1 MKKALLLLFF
11 FSVGQIFF
19 PCRAEIYSFVKG
31 KIQRNDTSYVV
42 THHEWQDEKV
52 KPYSDVATL
61 SFKANSETYE
71 LKLQN
76 YKGWEGEGGDF
87 RVIKLYHKGNLIL
100 EFVDEE
106 AWIGEKV
113 RDRGGVTP
121 FSEFSEEV
129 GKHATYNEYCLIYP
143 LENNA
148 TALLFEGYSWSSQ
161 VPLLTIIVIKD
172 NKAEVVFNQPWSV
185 EFFNAKPKGFEL
197 VLIANFL
204 QWGKGPEYDI
214 WGSDRHKLYTNPEG
228 TMKFEK
234 LSEEEEMCSLDF
246 LTKGTWEFRF
256 STEEG
261 PFNRDESSRIEATY
275 STTTQT
281 SILKSPE
288 RGEIVHH
295 ARYYLSKTLQ
305 SSFDE
310 SKVGKSLRGNYICVE
325 DTANNGVNNYEI
337 KGYTSDILT
346 TKLVDDKHPTYTN
359 TFFRITENPHSAQE
373 EEVLESTLT
382 KLTNK
387 VWDFLY
393 FDGDDDEEDVRVEFS
408 YSTTEASVHV
418 ISNVWDTT
426 EVSKFYLSDSIV
438 NVFDDSKIGKI
449 NNGKYII
456 LKDVFEDGH
465 TEVTCEEILELT
477 DTTLTIRDIEEGDY
491 SFPTTLYRK

>member
-1 MKKALLLLFF
+1 MKKALFLLLFL
-11 FSVGQIFF
+11 SVGQIFF

-42 THHEWQDEKV
+42 THHEWPDEKV

-61 SFKANSETYE
+61 SIKANSKTYE

-76 YKGWEGEGGDF
+76 YKGWEGGEGGDF

-185 EFFNAKPKGFEL
+185 EFFSAKPKGFEL

-204 QWGKGPEYDI
+204 QWGEGPEYDI
-214 WGSDRHKLYTNPEG
+214 WGSDRHKLYTTPEG

-346 TKLVDDKHPTYTN
+346 LKLVNEKNPTYTN
-359 TFFRITENPHSAQE
+359 TFFRITENPKEAKDKIETDKVYQVVEKMPEFPGGKQRLLNWVMKNIQYPAEARKKGIQGRVVITFVINKNGKAVEPLIVQSVDPLLDKEAIRLVNSMPKWKAGE
-373 EEVLESTLT
+373 EKGEP
-382 KLTNK
+382 
-387 VWDFLY
+387 
-393 FDGDDDEEDVRVEFS
+393 VRV
-408 YSTTEASVHV
+408 
-418 ISNVWDTT
+418 
-426 EVSKFYLSDSIV
+426 KFTMPINFRLSGG
-438 NVFDDSKIGKI
+438 N
-449 NNGKYII
+449 
-456 LKDVFEDGH
+456 L
-465 TEVTCEEILELT
+465 
-477 DTTLTIRDIEEGDY
+477 
-491 SFPTTLYRK
+491 RK